1 MTILGVN
8 GVRLATIRSG
18 VARYLE
24 NILRIWEESEIPFE
38 RVVVYTPRP
47 IDPLPFPAARTETR
61 LVPARGSLALWEQL
75 QLPRAHGREAPL
87 FCPSYIAPLA
97 ARCPIALV
105 HHGSYEGYPAAFPWW
120 RRWRAFAAYRTSAR
134 RADLLITVSESSR
147 RDMVR
152 YYGLAPERIHVVP
165 VGVDTALFRPLA
177 DPTLLADFR
186 RRVLGVDAPFLLYV
200 GKPIRRHNIRPMLEG
215 FKLLV
220 ERGRANL
227 RFLFI
232 GADLPGLD
240 VRAIVREL
248 GLDERVTLVGHASH
262 ETIRL
267 AYNAAE
273 LFVYPSDYEGFGM
286 PVLEAMACGTPTI
299 TLDNTSFPEFAG
311 GVAFFVARGDAES
324 LAAAYREVLGD
335 EGLRRRMRELGPLR
349 ARDYEWR
356 VVAGRTMELLATL
369 ATGGSH

>member
-18 VARYLE
+18 VARYIE
-24 NILRIWEESEIPFE
+24 NVLRVWEESEIPFE
-38 RVVVYTPRP
+38 RVIVYTPRP
-47 IDPLPFPAARTETR
+47 IDPLPFPAVRTETR

-75 QLPRAHGREAPL
+75 RLPRAHGREAPL
-87 FCPSYIAPLA
+87 FCPSYIAPLL

-120 RRWRAFAAYRTSAR
+120 RRWKAFAAYRASAR

-147 RDMVR
+147 RDMAR

-165 VGVDTALFRPLA
+165 VGVDTALFHPLA
-177 DPTLLADFR
+177 DPALLADFR

-200 GKPIRRHNIRPMLEG
+200 GKPIRRHNVRPMLEG

-220 ERGRANL
+220 ERGRTDH

-240 VRAIVREL
+240 VRSIVREL
-248 GLDERVTLVGHASH
+248 GLEARVTLVGHAGH
-262 ETIRL
+262 DTIRL
-267 AYNAAE
+267 AYNAAA

-286 PVLEAMACGTPTI
+286 PVLEAMACGTPI
-299 TLDNTSFPEFAG
+299 VALDNTAIPEFAG
-311 GVAFFVARGDAES
+311 GVALLLPKGDAES

-356 VVAGRTMELLATL
+356 GVAGRTMDLLSTL
-369 ATGGSH
+369 AAGGPP